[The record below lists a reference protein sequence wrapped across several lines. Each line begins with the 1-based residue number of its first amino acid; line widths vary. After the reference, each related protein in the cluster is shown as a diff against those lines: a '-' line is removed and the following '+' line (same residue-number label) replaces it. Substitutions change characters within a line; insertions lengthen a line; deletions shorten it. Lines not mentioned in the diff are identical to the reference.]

1 MNRFTMTLTAAAAS
15 AVVAGAIVALPAI
28 GDDSNNG
35 PSNVAALAACLRS
48 HGLDGAP
55 DDPAA
60 LKPWIAQRASQD
72 PLAVKQAMNACQ
84 QYQTGGPDK
93 PKVEEKREA
102 TAAEVQKLVACLR
115 ANGLDAPSDP
125 AALKRWFGQK
135 EAGDHSATDRIMLK
149 CKMQLDPEAGD
160 KAGKPGGPAGCGDD
174 AGPKPT
180 EPATKPDAP
189 ATKPDA
195 PATKPDAPAEPTT

>member
-1 MNRFTMTLTAAAAS
+1 MSRLTITLTAAAAS
-15 AVVAGAIVALPAI
+15 ALVAAATVALPAL

-60 LKPWIAQRASQD
+60 LKPWIAQRASQE

-93 PKVEEKREA
+93 AKVEEKREA

-115 ANGLDAPSDP
+115 DNGLDAPSDP

-149 CKMQLDPEAGD
+149 CKMQLGPGAGD
-160 KAGKPGGPAGCGDD
+160 KAGKPGVCGDD
-174 AGPKPT
+174 AGAKPT
-180 EPATKPDAP
+180 EPATKPDAVP
-189 ATKPDA
+189 
-195 PATKPDAPAEPTT
+195 EPTT